1 MGHFDIV
8 WFLAEK
14 GADLKAPHKD
24 HAGGGHNALILSAV
38 RHRSVEALQKLKDL
52 GVDLDTRHWNGN
64 SALHEAARSGEK
76 ELVAWL
82 IRSGANVS
90 ATNDSGEGPVAEA
103 ASMGHFDV
111 LWLLLEAGCEVGE
124 PGSSTLNNLVM
135 SAVRHSNTAL
145 LDHLQARAWYRV
157 VACVLVLGM
166 CIVCAFMCVVC
177 AWATPPRPRSTAC
190 GPAACRPRHPQA
202 HRSQAHLLKT
212 HDAPLDVNSVE
223 LHGNTALV
231 ESARNGDAA
240 VRSWYMHTSMHSARH
255 QRTCTAPWLVDVHI
269 YVRVHATQVLD
280 WLLRHGANATAHT
293 EQGETPLHTAAFSG
307 HFELMW
313 RLHEAG
319 APLNGTNENGG
330 SVLMSAVFHENE
342 AEVAR
347 LIANGL
353 DADHSNERGDTPLSV
368 AASKGNVAIMRQLLR
383 HGAVCKARGRRGDTP
398 LMRAARFRQTEAARL
413 LLEEQV

>member
-1 MGHFDIV
+1 MRLSTRCAVPPTHPPHLCITLMRRRRLSVPQAATMGHFDIV

-157 VACVLVLGM
+157 VACV
-166 CIVCAFMCVVC
+166 VCAWHVHGVCVVC
-177 AWATPPRPRSTAC
+177 ALCVLAPLHHGPARPPADLPPADPAIPRPTE
-190 GPAACRPRHPQA
+190 CR
-202 HRSQAHLLKT
+202 
-212 HDAPLDVNSVE
+212 
-223 LHGNTALV
+223 
-231 ESARNGDAA
+231 
-240 VRSWYMHTSMHSARH
+240 
-255 QRTCTAPWLVDVHI
+255 RT
-269 YVRVHATQVLD
+269 Y
-280 WLLRHGANATAHT
+280 
-293 EQGETPLHTAAFSG
+293 
-307 HFELMW
+307 
-313 RLHEAG
+313 
-319 APLNGTNENGG
+319 
-330 SVLMSAVFHENE
+330 
-342 AEVAR
+342 
-347 LIANGL
+347 
-353 DADHSNERGDTPLSV
+353 
-368 AASKGNVAIMRQLLR
+368 
-383 HGAVCKARGRRGDTP
+383 
-398 LMRAARFRQTEAARL
+398 
-413 LLEEQV
+413 